1 MEFPP
6 LLETKTQ
13 FDDFSNVEV
22 LDANRDFGVQLA
34 GAAEIRAAAD
44 GAALWLCFAD
54 AGEATL
60 AREAWPGAFYG
71 AATQTYIAAA
81 VRALGRDP
89 LLPLGTNAAA
99 LATKLGALF
108 GGAKEEE
115 ADKAALPAPSL
126 QLVIQP
132 GDGGPMEDWLKPKFS
147 LTLSQDGFLS

>member
-1 MEFPP
+1 MLAALPPGLNEFSRAQGRGGALAQIRRDAAAAVGRALQDGCELLEIEFPP

-81 VRALGRDP
+81 VRALGRD
-89 LLPLGTNAAA
+89 
-99 LATKLGALF
+99 
-108 GGAKEEE
+108 
-115 ADKAALPAPSL
+115 
-126 QLVIQP
+126 
-132 GDGGPMEDWLKPKFS
+132 
-147 LTLSQDGFLS
+147 